1 MMVNETYSLLLV
13 EQQELESLKKNMDDL
28 FLIIM
33 GNFVFCIYL
42 LFLL

>member
-13 EQQELESLKKNMDDL
+13 EQQELESIKKNMDDL

-33 GNFVFCIYL
+33 GNFVFCNYS
-42 LFLL
+42 FLL